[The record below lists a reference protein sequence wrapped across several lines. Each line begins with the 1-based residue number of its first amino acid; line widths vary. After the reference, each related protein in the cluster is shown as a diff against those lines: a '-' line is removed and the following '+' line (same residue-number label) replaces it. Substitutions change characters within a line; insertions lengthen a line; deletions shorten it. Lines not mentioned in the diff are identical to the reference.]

1 MDAGTIAIATK
12 MTLTLSVKHFPNNV
26 LVYIFF
32 ISVSLICFC
41 KHKRATL
48 KIKKNL
54 IHFHNHPV
62 LNCMRHHICRLLQRL
77 TIETRLIIKC

>member
-32 ISVSLICFC
+32 TSVSLICFC
-41 KHKRATL
+41 KHKRDIL
-48 KIKKNL
+48 KYKKKFNT
-54 IHFHNHPV
+54 FSQSS
-62 LNCMRHHICRLLQRL
+62 RS
-77 TIETRLIIKC
+77 